1 MQIVVIKPEKLYKYE
16 FPTDNVSTY
25 WIQDLDNNSTKRDLI
40 SIKKVETSWILE
52 SNETCYI
59 DLPSGRVNNIT
70 LSMNA
75 FYPLTIVDKNNK
87 TSALLYIYQENDESF
102 ASYEI
107 SDDGVYTIGSGSG
120 QKIIIQNEFI
130 ADSHAELV
138 KDKNGYTVKAVDQK
152 YGVYV
157 NNCRV
162 TSAKHIENGDSI
174 FILGFTFTV
183 LNEFVFINN
192 YNRTLMFNTSAI
204 QRKEMPQYTGNF

>member
-16 FPTDNVSTY
+16 FPNENVSTY

-70 LSMNA
+70 LSLNA
-75 FYPLTIVDKNNK
+75 FYPLAIIDKNNK

-107 SDDGVYTIGSGSG
+107 SDEGVYTIGSGSN
-120 QKIIIQNEFI
+120 QKILRNKKTSPAFSEKFNSERGYPERNR
-130 ADSHAELV
+130 DSENNLLGCRL
-138 KDKNGYTVKAVDQK
+138 KNRYHQSV
-152 YGVYV
+152 
-157 NNCRV
+157 
-162 TSAKHIENGDSI
+162 H
-174 FILGFTFTV
+174 
-183 LNEFVFINN
+183 
-192 YNRTLMFNTSAI
+192 
-204 QRKEMPQYTGNF
+204 P